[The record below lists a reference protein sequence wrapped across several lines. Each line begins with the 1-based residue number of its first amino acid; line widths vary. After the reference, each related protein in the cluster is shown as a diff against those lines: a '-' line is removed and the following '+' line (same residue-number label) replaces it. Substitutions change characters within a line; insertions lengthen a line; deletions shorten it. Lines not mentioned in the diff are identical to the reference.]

1 VKKWIKFIL
10 LPLGFL
16 VFIWA
21 LVLLH
26 NQLKNLSYTEII
38 NSLKAIPL
46 FRIVLASGIALLY
59 YLILGG
65 YDIVAFKYIG
75 SNVSLKPKDILFTC
89 FVSNVLANNTGY
101 SMLFGGSIRYRLYS
115 TYNVSMVNVT
125 KVLLFSSATMWLGLL
140 AVGGFV
146 FTFSPGIAGDIS
158 SINNIVGGFIFTFF
172 LKLFPTRTMGIVS
185 IVALLSYVFLSIL
198 RSRPVKVF
206 KWTLTFPNIK
216 IVAAQI
222 LIAMCDWLVASLTF
236 YVLMPVGYIS
246 YFDLLKVFLI
256 AQFTV
261 IASQVPG
268 GIGVFEGCIAY
279 LLPNSASDST
289 VVGAVLTYRAIF
301 YLFPLLIALVLLG
314 SFEFAKRFKKGAK
327 IFGKTL
333 SSAMAQILAL
343 SSFFAGMI
351 IMFSTSTPFATARLK
366 FLTNLP
372 PLRFVD
378 LSHFLLSAVAMAM
391 LLISR
396 AIQLRIKNAWNIAC
410 ILISFA
416 IVLILIAGESPLVLI
431 CLIVLLITL
440 LVSKKYFYRDIS
452 VLNTSFSLWWFVAT
466 CSAFVLSVWIGFF
479 VHKQDISSWIHLS
492 AFFKNIL
499 SATDAARFL
508 RASLGMGV
516 IMFVVI
522 LEQISKNFFKKP
534 VSFTKDDIKNIAYS
548 SRWAYALNALA
559 SDKNYIVNKQK
570 DAFIMYAKSRDS
582 WIALGD
588 PIGKYAHKNE
598 LLWKFK
604 EVADKACAK
613 LAFIGIDCEYAQ
625 IYNDIGL
632 DIFNLGQEAKIP
644 LRAFNK
650 KEGRFKS
657 FCDLEEDMQSAG
669 FKYKVLHSNQFE
681 QYRGIFAGI
690 SKEWEQE
697 TNYIERNFIP
707 GKYDDSYM
715 KDMDFGVLEKDGK
728 VCAFS
733 VLAKTKNKYEI
744 SSGIVRYL
752 ECDKD
757 VFAYILFKNILQAK
771 EDEYEWFDMGLAYF
785 PTMDNSGEALKYF
798 AKMFMFSEHFN
809 YDLISLRN
817 FKDKFCPIWHDK
829 YIAINPDKYMFSFI
843 KNFTALISPQKFIES
858 KYFFRKLF
866 KR

>member
-1 VKKWIKFIL
+1 MKRWVKFIL

-16 VFIWA
+16 IFVWA
-21 LVLLH
+21 LSLLY
-26 NQLKNLSYTEII
+26 NQLKNLSYVGII
-38 NSLKAIPL
+38 NSLKAMPSFKIIL
-46 FRIVLASGIALLY
+46 ALVLALSY

-146 FTFSPGIAGDIS
+146 FIFSPGITGDIS
-158 SINNIVGGFIFTFF
+158 FINNIMGGSIFAFF
-172 LKLFPTRTMGIVS
+172 LRFFPTRAMGIVS

-198 RSRPVKVF
+198 RSKPIKIF
-206 KWTLTFPNIK
+206 KWMLTFPNIK
-216 IVAAQI
+216 IVTAQI

-236 YVLMPVGYIS
+236 YVLMPAGYIS
-246 YFDLLKVFLI
+246 YFGLLKVFLI
-256 AQFTV
+256 AQFVV

-268 GIGVFEGCIAY
+268 GIGIFEGCIAY
-279 LLPNSASDST
+279 LLPNSADNSAI
-289 VVGAVLTYRAIF
+289 VGAVLAYRAIF
-301 YLFPLLIALVLLG
+301 YLFPLLIALILLG
-314 SFEFAKRFKKGAK
+314 FFEFAKRFKKGAK

-333 SSAMAQILAL
+333 SSAMVQILAL

-351 IMFSTSTPFATARLK
+351 IMFSTSTPFARARLK
-366 FLTNLP
+366 FLINLL

-378 LSHFLLSAVAMAM
+378 LSHFLLSTVAMAM
-391 LLISR
+391 LFISR

-410 ILISFA
+410 TLISCA
-416 IVLILIAGESPLVLI
+416 IALILIAGEPPLVLVY
-431 CLIVLLITL
+431 LMVLLISL
-440 LVSKKYFYRDIS
+440 LVSRKYFYRDIS
-452 VLNTSFSLWWFVAT
+452 ILNTAFSAWWFVAT

-479 VHKQDISSWIHLS
+479 VNKQDISSWIHLD
-492 AFFKNIL
+492 AFFKNIFNT
-499 SATDAARFL
+499 TDAARFL
-508 RASLGMGV
+508 RASLGMGA
-516 IMFVVI
+516 IIFVVI

-534 VSFTKDDIKNIAYS
+534 VSFTSGDIKNIAYS
-548 SRWAYALNALA
+548 SDLAYALNALA

-570 DAFIMYAKSRDS
+570 DAFIMYAKSRDN
-582 WIALGD
+582 WIVLGD
-588 PIGKYAHKNE
+588 PVGNSVCKNE

-604 EVADKACAK
+604 EIADSASAK
-613 LAFIGIDCEYAQ
+613 PAFIGIDSKYAQ

-632 DIFNLGQEAKIP
+632 DIFNIGQEAKIS

-650 KEGRFKS
+650 EDDRFKS

-681 QYRGIFAGI
+681 QYREIFADI
-690 SKEWEQE
+690 SRKWEQDA
-697 TNYIERNFIP
+697 NYIERNFIP

-728 VCAFS
+728 ICAFS

-744 SSGIVRYL
+744 SSGVVRYL
-752 ECDKD
+752 KCDKN
-757 VFAYILFKNILQAK
+757 VFAYIIFKNILQAK
-771 EDEYEWFDMGLAYF
+771 EGGYKWFDMGLAYF
-785 PTMDNSGEALKYF
+785 PAMGNNGEALKCF

-809 YDLISLRN
+809 YDLASLRN
-817 FKDKFCPIWHDK
+817 FKDKFCPVWHNK
-829 YIAINPDKYMFSFI
+829 YIAIKPDKYMLSFI

-858 KYFFRKLF
+858 NHFFRKLF